1 MEEASTAK
9 KKLEARGKGGSRG
22 GTERQENKH
31 VASIIRKLDKETLN
45 LYSRVRAGL
54 GARETELDR
63 PDLERVKAGTKS

>member
-9 KKLEARGKGGSRG
+9 KKLEARGRGGSR